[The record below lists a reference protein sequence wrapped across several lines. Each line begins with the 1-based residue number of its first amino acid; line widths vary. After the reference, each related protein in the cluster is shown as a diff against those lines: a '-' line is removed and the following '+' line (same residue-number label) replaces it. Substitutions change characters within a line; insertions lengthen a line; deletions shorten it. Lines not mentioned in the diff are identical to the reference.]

1 MRKRRYIRPF
11 LGMALIFGLIVF
23 TVTDALT
30 KIPNHLVALDLQ
42 SLFFIIFFTVVYSLM
57 VDDGHTLNPQSIGL
71 GALYGGYIA
80 FLIGIGLAA
89 DQEIGG
95 QVIPLGH
102 TVLPLFYGILVKVF
116 ADSFMRAKDP
126 EKQLKLF

>member
-11 LGMALIFGLIVF
+11 LGMALIFGLTVF

-30 KIPNHLVALDLQ
+30 KIPNHLVVLDLQ
-42 SLFFIIFFTVVYSLM
+42 SLFFIIFFAVVYSLM
-57 VDDGHTLNPQSIGL
+57 VDDGRSLNPQSIGL

-80 FLIGIGLAA
+80 FLLGIALAS
-89 DQEIGG
+89 DQELGR
-95 QVIPLGH
+95 QPLPWAR
-102 TVLPLFYGILVKVF
+102 TVLPLLYGILIKIF
-116 ADSFMRAKDP
+116 ADSLVRAKDP

>member
-11 LGMALIFGLIVF
+11 IGMALIVGLIVF

-30 KIPNHLVALDLQ
+30 KMPHHLSLLDLQ
-42 SLFFIIFFTVVYSLM
+42 SLFFILFFTVVYSLM
-57 VDDGHTLNPQSIGL
+57 VDDGRTLNPQSIGL

-80 FLIGIGLAA
+80 FLIGVVLAS
-89 DQEIGG
+89 DQESGRQALPRG
-95 QVIPLGH
+95 P
-102 TVLPLFYGILVKVF
+102 TVLPLFYGILVKIF